1 MRKKQ
6 VAVLDVG
13 SSKIT
18 AIIGERGINK
28 TFLIKGRFEYEYDGF
43 ADKVFF
49 DAGRLAEVLRNAA
62 SDIRQVLGAKIE
74 VLYVGVPG
82 EFTEVVV
89 KESQISFADKRKIRD
104 YEVDA
109 LYDSAFVIQSP
120 NHTIINR
127 SAIVYELDDFRRLAD
142 PIGYSSEIL
151 KGKLSFVICDNY
163 FMENVLNVLKTAGVE
178 RVECV
183 STALA
188 EALYLIEPEVRDR
201 ISMILDVGYISTT
214 FTIIQGDGLLFQKSF
229 TYGGGFITAAL
240 TEYFDISFENA
251 EKLKRKVNLSS
262 FSSGGIQDVIDLDNG
277 NYYSAEEA
285 KTVILRSLDM
295 LCENLS
301 ETLETSRLAVPEYVP
316 IMLTGGG
323 IAFLRGAKEHVANR
337 LGMDV
342 RILTPNVPL
351 MNKPTESAV
360 LSLMDLA
367 LEQQ

>member
-1 MRKKQ
+1 MQKKQ

-28 TFLIKGRFEYEYDGF
+28 TFLVKGRFEYEYDGF

-49 DAGRLAEVLRNAA
+49 DAGKLVDILR
-62 SDIRQVLGAKIE
+62 SCVHDIRSVLGKDFTL
-74 VLYVGVPG
+74 LYVGVPG

-89 KESQISFADKRKIRD
+89 RESQISFSGKHRIRSD
-104 YEVDA
+104 DVDA

-127 SAIVYELDDFRRLAD
+127 SAIVYELDDFRCLAD

-163 FMENVLNVLKTAGVE
+163 FINNVVTVLKNAGVDG
-178 RVECV
+178 VECV

-214 FTIIQGDGLLFQKSF
+214 FTIIQGDGLIFQKSF
-229 TYGGGFITAAL
+229 SYGGGYITAAL
-240 TEYFDISFENA
+240 TEYFDIGFDLA

-262 FSSGGIQDVIDLDNG
+262 FSSNGTCDLIDCDNG
-277 NYYSAEEA
+277 NYYPVEEA
-285 KTVILRSLDM
+285 KKVILKSLDV
-295 LCENLS
+295 LCEKLS
-301 ETLETSRLAVPEYVP
+301 DALETSHLAVPEYVP
-316 IMLTGGG
+316 LLLTGGG

-342 RILTPNVPL
+342 RVLTPNVPL
-351 MNKPTESAV
+351 MDKPTQSAL

-367 LEQQ
+367 LEQK

>member
-6 VAVLDVG
+6 VAVLDIG

-28 TFLIKGRFEYEYDGF
+28 TFLIKGRFEYEYDGY

-49 DAGRLAEVLRNAA
+49 DAGRLNEILRGAV
-62 SDIRQVLGAKIE
+62 SDLRSVLGSNID

-89 KESQISFADKRKIRD
+89 KESQISFSDKRKIRD
-104 YEVDA
+104 EEVDA

-142 PIGYSSEIL
+142 PIGYTSEIL

-163 FMENVLNVLKTAGVE
+163 FMENVLTVLKSAGVTS
-178 RVECV
+178 VECV

-188 EALYLIEPEVRDR
+188 EALYLIDPEVRDR

-214 FTIIQGDGLLFQKSF
+214 FTIIQGDGLLFQKTFS
-229 TYGGGFITAAL
+229 YGGGFITAAL
-240 TEYFDISFENA
+240 TEYFDIGFEQA

-262 FSSGGIQDVIDLDNG
+262 LNTGASYDVIDLENG
-277 NYYSAEEA
+277 NYYSTEEA
-285 KTVILRSLDM
+285 KSVILKSLDA

-301 ETLETSRLAVPEYVP
+301 ETLETCRLTVPEYVP

-337 LGMDV
+337 LGLDV
-342 RILTPNVPL
+342 RVLSPNVPL
-351 MNKPTESAV
+351 MNKPTESAI

-367 LEQQ
+367 LEQN